1 MMRNDS
7 VQAPVRMS
15 RGLNRWLL
23 SSVRWVFRITNTS
36 MSVVRVEMTKKVTIY
51 HCERSF
57 GV

>member
-15 RGLNRWLL
+15 RGSNRWLL
-23 SSVRWVFRITNTS
+23 SSVRWVFRMTNTS
-36 MSVVRVEMTKKVTIY
+36 MHAARAEMAKKVTIY